1 MSATIIPAPPVRSAF
16 VDTELHSGNGYMM
29 LAIGFALIAL
39 ACWLAIAGFDAS
51 GRSPGRIWM
60 AAATIILAIVVLK
73 GLVVVQPNESLVC
86 LLFGSYVGTEHRP
99 GFWWVNPFN
108 STRKVSRRLETLE
121 SGPLKVND
129 AVGNPVDIG
138 AVIVWRV
145 EDAAKALLEV
155 GSYASYVKAQS
166 ETALRRMA
174 SVHPYDRGE
183 AEEALGQQALGQQVL
198 GQQVLGQQVLGQGE
212 RPASGAEKPDRDPA
226 PVSTVSLRDGGDA
239 IIEAL
244 LQEIRIRMQPIGV
257 SVLEARISHLAYSS
271 EIAGAM
277 LRKQAASA
285 VVAARRMVVKGA
297 VSIVEDALDELD
309 KKHLADALDPER
321 KAAMIS
327 NLLVV
332 LVGDREVTPV
342 INTGT
347 LYS

>member
-1 MSATIIPAPPVRSAF
+1 MSVMMISAPPVRSAF
-16 VDTELHSGNGYMM
+16 ADKELHAVNGYVM
-29 LAIGFALIAL
+29 LAIGIA
-39 ACWLAIAGFDAS
+39 AIGASCWLAYLGFDPSNGSLA
-51 GRSPGRIWM
+51 RAWIALSP
-60 AAATIILAIVVLK
+60 IIIAIAFAIGVLMGFVVL
-73 GLVVVQPNESLVC
+73 QPNESLVC

-108 STRKVSRRLETLE
+108 SKRKVSRRLETLE

-129 AVGNPVDIG
+129 AVGNPIDIG
-138 AVIVWRV
+138 AVVIWRV

-155 GSYASYVKAQS
+155 ATYANYVKSQS
-166 ETALRRMA
+166 ETALRRVV
-174 SVHPYDRGE
+174 SVHPYDLVE
-183 AEEALGQQALGQQVL
+183 TEETER
-198 GQQVLGQQVLGQGE
+198 QGE
-212 RPASGAEKPDRDPA
+212 RPASGTDKPDHDHA
-226 PVSTVSLRDGGDA
+226 PVSTVSLRAGGDA
-239 IIEAL
+239 VIEAL
-244 LQEIRIRMQPIGV
+244 LQEIRARMVPIGV

-285 VVAARRMVVKGA
+285 VVAARRMIVKGA
-297 VSIVEDALDELD
+297 VSIVEDALNELD
-309 KKHLADALDPER
+309 KKKLADALDPER

>member
-1 MSATIIPAPPVRSAF
+1 MSATIISAPPVRGAF
-16 VDTELHSGNGYMM
+16 ADRELDAVNGYVM
-29 LAIGFALIAL
+29 LAIGLASIAIC
-39 ACWLAIAGFDAS
+39 CWLAYIGLTH
-51 GRSPGRIWM
+51 
-60 AAATIILAIVVLK
+60 ATALSFEP
-73 GLVVVQPNESLVC
+73 GLVCRRLSSPSSLPPASSWDWSCFSRTRALSVYC
-86 LLFGSYVGTEHRP
+86 SEVTSALNTGLAFGGSILSIP
-99 GFWWVNPFN
+99 
-108 STRKVSRRLETLE
+108 RKVSRRLETLE

-129 AVGNPVDIG
+129 AVGNPIDIG

-155 GSYASYVKAQS
+155 ASYASYVKAQS
-166 ETALRRMA
+166 ETALRRMV
-174 SVHPYDRGE
+174 SVHPYDQVE
-183 AEEALGQQALGQQVL
+183 TEEADR
-198 GQQVLGQQVLGQGE
+198 QGE
-212 RPASGAEKPDRDPA
+212 PPASGAGKPGHDRA

-239 IIEAL
+239 VIEAL
-244 LQEIRIRMQPIGV
+244 LQEIRARMEPIGV

-285 VVAARRMVVKGA
+285 VLAARRMIVRGA

-309 KKHLADALDPER
+309 RKKLAEALDPER

>member
-1 MSATIIPAPPVRSAF
+1 LSATINSAPPVRGAF
-16 VDTELHSGNGYMM
+16 ADKELHALSGYVM
-29 LAIGFALIAL
+29 LASGL
-39 ACWLAIAGFDAS
+39 ASVAICCWLAYIGFDPSDGSLVRAWIAL
-51 GRSPGRIWM
+51 SPMIV
-60 AAATIILAIVVLK
+60 AATIAVGVLK
-73 GLVVVQPNESLVC
+73 GLVVLQPNESLVC
-86 LLFGSYVGTEHRP
+86 LLFGSYAGTEHRP

-108 STRKVSRRLETLE
+108 SRRKVSRRLETLE

-129 AVGNPVDIG
+129 AVGNPIDIG

-155 GSYASYVKAQS
+155 SSYASYVKAQS
-166 ETALRRMA
+166 ETGLRRMV
-174 SVHPYDRGE
+174 SVHPYDLVETEE
-183 AEEALGQQALGQQVL
+183 AER
-198 GQQVLGQQVLGQGE
+198 QGE
-212 RPASGAEKPDRDPA
+212 TPARA
-226 PVSTVSLRDGGDA
+226 PVSAVSLRDGGDA
-239 IIEAL
+239 VIEAL
-244 LQEIRIRMQPIGV
+244 LHEIRARMEPIGV

-285 VVAARRMVVKGA
+285 VVAARRMIVRGA
-297 VSIVEDALDELD
+297 VSIVEDALNELD
-309 KKHLADALDPER
+309 KKKLADALDPER

>member
-1 MSATIIPAPPVRSAF
+1 MSGSIISAPPARSAF
-16 VDTELHSGNGYMM
+16 VDKELRAGNGYVM
-29 LAIGFALIAL
+29 LAIGLALIAIS
-39 ACWLAIAGFDAS
+39 CWFAYTGLTGSSPLLEAWISLPLIVFAIAA
-51 GRSPGRIWM
+51 
-60 AAATIILAIVVLK
+60 LK
-73 GLVVVQPNESLVC
+73 GLVVLQPNESLVC

-99 GFWWVNPFN
+99 GFWWINPFN
-108 STRKVSRRLETLE
+108 SKRKVSRRLEALE

-129 AVGNPVDIG
+129 AVGNPIDIG

-155 GSYASYVKAQS
+155 GSYANYVKAQS

-183 AEEALGQQALGQQVL
+183 AEEVMR
-198 GQQVLGQQVLGQGE
+198 QGE
-212 RPASGAEKPDRDPA
+212 RPASGTETADRNDEGA
-226 PVSTVSLRDGGDA
+226 SAVSLRDGGDA
-239 IIEAL
+239 VIEAL
-244 LQEIRIRMQPIGV
+244 LQEIRTRMEPIGV

-285 VVAARRMVVKGA
+285 VVAARRTVVKGA
-297 VSIVEDALDELD
+297 VSIVEDALNELD
-309 KKHLADALDPER
+309 QKNLADALDPER

>member
-1 MSATIIPAPPVRSAF
+1 MSTTSALAPPRRSTF
-16 VDTELHSGNGYMM
+16 VDRELLARNGYIVI
-29 LAIGFALIAL
+29 AIGLVLIAV
-39 ACWLAIAGFDAS
+39 CSWLAYIGLDKDALS
-51 GRSPGRIWM
+51 RLWLSLP
-60 AAATIILAIVVLK
+60 AIVIAIAVAK
-73 GLVVVQPNESLVC
+73 GLVVLQPNKSLVC

-99 GFWWVNPFN
+99 GLWWVNPFY
-108 STRKVSRRLETLE
+108 SKSKISRRLQTLE

-129 AVGNPVDIG
+129 AVGNPIDIG
-138 AVIVWRV
+138 AVVVWRV

-155 GSYASYVKAQS
+155 GSYANYVKAQS

-174 SVHPYDRGE
+174 SVHPYDQ
-183 AEEALGQQALGQQVL
+183 AEEAIEQGQT
-198 GQQVLGQQVLGQGE
+198 
-212 RPASGAEKPDRDPA
+212 PATGTHL
-226 PVSTVSLRDGGDA
+226 STITLRDGGDA
-239 IIEAL
+239 VVESL
-244 LQEIRIRMQPIGV
+244 LKEIRTRMEPIGV
-257 SVLEARISHLAYSS
+257 SIVEARISHLAYSS

-297 VSIVEDALDELD
+297 VSIVEDALKELD
-309 KKHLADALDPER
+309 QKKLADALDPER

>member
-1 MSATIIPAPPVRSAF
+1 MPATIISAPPARSAF
-16 VDTELHSGNGYMM
+16 VDKELHTGNGYVM
-29 LAIGFALIAL
+29 LVIGLGLIAV
-39 ACWLAIAGFDAS
+39 ACWLAYTGIVSEHSPARAWLALPAIIVAIA
-51 GRSPGRIWM
+51 
-60 AAATIILAIVVLK
+60 VLK
-73 GLVVVQPNESLVC
+73 GLVVLQPNESLVC
-86 LLFGSYVGTEHRP
+86 LLFGSYVGTKHQA
-99 GFWWVNPFN
+99 GFWWINPFN
-108 STRKVSRRLETLE
+108 FKQKISRRLETLE

-129 AVGNPVDIG
+129 AVGNPIDIG
-138 AVIVWRV
+138 AVVVWRV

-155 GSYASYVKAQS
+155 SSYADYVKAQS

-174 SVHPYDRGE
+174 SVHPYDQVE
-183 AEEALGQQALGQQVL
+183 AAEALRS
-198 GQQVLGQQVLGQGE
+198 GE
-212 RPASGAEKPDRDPA
+212 QSASGTENPDHDYA

-244 LQEIRIRMQPIGV
+244 LHEIRTRMEPIGV

-297 VSIVEDALDELD
+297 VSIVEDALSELD
-309 KKHLADALDPER
+309 RKKIADALDPER

-332 LVGDREVTPV
+332 LVGDREVAPV

>member
-1 MSATIIPAPPVRSAF
+1 MSTLSASAALRGSV
-16 VDTELHSGNGYMM
+16 VDRPLWTASGYLLLGIV
-29 LAIGFALIAL
+29 AALIAL
-39 ACWLAIAGFDAS
+39 SAWLAYTGFGRGHIAPPWLWLAG
-51 GRSPGRIWM
+51 
-60 AAATIILAIVVLK
+60 AAIILAIVLLPGFVIL
-73 GLVVVQPNESLVC
+73 QPNESLVC

-108 STRKVSRRLETLE
+108 AKKKVSRRLETLE

-138 AVIVWRV
+138 AVVVWRV

-155 GSYASYVKAQS
+155 GSYAGYVKAQS

-174 SVHPYDRGE
+174 SIHPYDQVE
-183 AEEALGQQALGQQVL
+183 ADEAAQQGDGRALRARQ
-198 GQQVLGQQVLGQGE
+198 
-212 RPASGAEKPDRDPA
+212 ADAEKP
-226 PVSTVSLRDGGDA
+226 VVTLRDGGDVIA
-239 IIEAL
+239 DSL
-244 LQEIRIRMQPIGV
+244 LNEIRRRMEPIGV
-257 SVLEARISHLAYSS
+257 AVVEARISHLAYSS

-297 VSIVEDALDELD
+297 VGIVEDALTEIDA
-309 KKHLADALDPER
+309 KKIGEGLDPER

-332 LVGDREVTPV
+332 LVGDREITPV

-347 LYS
+347 LYA

>member
-1 MSATIIPAPPVRSAF
+1 MSATIISASPTRNVF
-16 VDTELHSGNGYMM
+16 VDRELHAGNGYVM
-29 LAIGFALIAL
+29 LGIGLALIVVSCCLVYTAIVVGQSLVPAWIAL
-39 ACWLAIAGFDAS
+39 PA
-51 GRSPGRIWM
+51 
-60 AAATIILAIVVLK
+60 IILAIAVLR
-73 GLVVVQPNESLVC
+73 GLVVLQPNESLVC
-86 LLFGSYVGTEHRP
+86 LLLGNYVGTEHRP

-108 STRKVSRRLETLE
+108 SRRKISRRLETLE

-129 AVGNPVDIG
+129 AVGNPIDIG

-155 GSYASYVKAQS
+155 GSYANYVKAQS
-166 ETALRRMA
+166 ETALRRIA
-174 SVHPYDRGE
+174 SVHPYDLVETDE
-183 AEEALGQQALGQQVL
+183 AVT
-198 GQQVLGQQVLGQGE
+198 QGE
-212 RPASGAEKPDRDPA
+212 RPTSGPEKPDHGHP

-239 IIEAL
+239 VIEAL
-244 LQEIRIRMQPIGV
+244 LHEIRTRLEPIGV
-257 SVLEARISHLAYSS
+257 AVLEARISHLAYSP

-297 VSIVEDALDELD
+297 VSIVGDALSELD
-309 KKHLADALDPER
+309 KKQLADALDPER

>member
-1 MSATIIPAPPVRSAF
+1 MSATIIAAPPARSAF
-16 VDTELHSGNGYMM
+16 TDKELHAVSGYVM
-29 LAIGFALIAL
+29 LAIGLASIAVCCWLVYRGFDPSDGSLVRAWIALSPIAL
-39 ACWLAIAGFDAS
+39 AIVIAIG
-51 GRSPGRIWM
+51 
-60 AAATIILAIVVLK
+60 VLK
-73 GLVVVQPNESLVC
+73 GLVVLQPNESLVC

-108 STRKVSRRLETLE
+108 AKRKVSRRLETLE

-129 AVGNPVDIG
+129 AVGNPIDIG

-155 GSYASYVKAQS
+155 ASFTSYVKAQS
-166 ETALRRMA
+166 ETALRRMV
-174 SVHPYDRGE
+174 SVHPYDQVE
-183 AEEALGQQALGQQVL
+183 AEEAVK
-198 GQQVLGQQVLGQGE
+198 QGE
-212 RPASGAEKPDRDPA
+212 PPAGGTGKPDRA

-244 LQEIRIRMQPIGV
+244 LQEIRARMEPIGV
-257 SVLEARISHLAYSS
+257 AVLEARISHLAYSS

-285 VVAARRMVVKGA
+285 VVAARRMIVRGA

-309 KKHLADALDPER
+309 KKKLSDALDPER